1 MSSIVLA
8 STTARPQIK
17 LPPVW
22 TDERIE
28 RLKELYRDEASYTME
43 QIADRL
49 GAGLTRNA
57 VIGKCT
63 RLGLERRPP
72 VLSDSPRAERSRLRQ
87 KGIIDVNGKPMETK
101 KGGFGYNFRTP
112 DPELSDLPADQSPD
126 AVTLM
131 DLLPEACRW
140 PISEDPRKP
149 DFMYCGS
156 TRLEGYAYCKRHKDI
171 SVQPGTAWGSQRRRD
186 RNSRFLS
193 SWVQT
198 KEGGESLD
206 DVVLK

>member
-112 DPELSDLPADQSPD
+112 DPELVDIPADESPD

-131 DLLPEACRW
+131 GLTESSCRW
-140 PISEDPRKP
+140 PITEDTRDPN
-149 DFMYCGS
+149 FMYCGS
-156 TRLEGYAYCKRHKDI
+156 TKLDGYSYCCRHQQLSMGVPHARGHERPDTAARL
-171 SVQPGTAWGSQRRRD
+171 RRRMGNTIGLLHAD
-186 RNSRFLS
+186 GAA
-193 SWVQT
+193 
-198 KEGGESLD
+198 E
-206 DVVLK
+206 